1 MTWEDW
7 VHVVFGVILIAI
19 GLAFLLSPGFGTFA
33 YKSSWQGIRNNVE
46 ETGGREMSAG
56 RCQVLLLARE
66 HRIRR
71 VGDLLLNHGAVTCNR
86 SRTHP

>member
-33 YKSSWQGIRNNVE
+33 YESTWQGI
-46 ETGGREMSAG
+46 MWKK
-56 RCQVLLLARE
+56 L
-66 HRIRR
+66 
-71 VGDLLLNHGAVTCNR
+71 VGEK
-86 SRTHP
+86 